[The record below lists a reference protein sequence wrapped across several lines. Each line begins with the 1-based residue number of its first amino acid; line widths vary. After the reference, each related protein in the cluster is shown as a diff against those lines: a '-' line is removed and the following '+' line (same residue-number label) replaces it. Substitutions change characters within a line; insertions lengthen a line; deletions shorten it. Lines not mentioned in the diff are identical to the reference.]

1 MKHFLVL
8 ICFLSTV
15 AFSQKIEGVWHGAL
29 SVQGMKLRLDFNIS
43 KKDSGYVATMDSP
56 DQSAFGIPMTAAT
69 FLNNQLELT
78 LTAANIVYKAILQ
91 NDTLKGEFT
100 QAGQSMP
107 LEMTRNVL
115 EKKIDKKPQEP
126 ILPVPYSEEE
136 VLFFN
141 KSANVKLAG
150 TLTYPKLKPNS
161 TQQFPALILISGSGP
176 QNRNEELLGHKPF
189 LVLADYFT
197 RKGFAVLR
205 YDDRGVGKSTGDF
218 SQATTAD
225 FASDVENAVKFL
237 QHHFVVNPTKIGLM
251 GHSEGGVIAPMVASN
266 PSNSV
271 AFIVL
276 LAGTGIKGDSL
287 LLLQQALIAQAEG
300 MNPTLLKENQQLNRE
315 LFQLVNLYED
325 EKILNA
331 AVDAYF
337 EQHPLNTELLAET
350 GQTSSE
356 FQQALRDQL
365 LNPWM
370 RYFLRLD
377 PQIALKKVT
386 CPVLAIN
393 GSKDLQVPA
402 AQNIPAIKTA
412 IESNGNKQ
420 VTVEMLPNLNHLFQ
434 TCTTGSLSEYTT
446 IEETFSPVALK
457 VIEKWMKKSMK

>member
-69 FLNNQLELT
+69 FQNNQLELT
-78 LTAANIVYKAILQ
+78 LTVAKIVYKAILQ

-100 QAGQSMP
+100 QTGQSMP

-115 EKKIDKKPQEP
+115 EKTVVKKPQEP
-126 ILPVPYSEEE
+126 TLPVPYSEEE
-136 VLFFN
+136 VFFFN

-251 GHSEGGVIAPMVASN
+251 GHSEGGVIAPMVAAN
-266 PSNSV
+266 PTNSI

-315 LFQLVNLYED
+315 LFQLVNLHED

-356 FQQALRDQL
+356 FQQALRAQL

-393 GSKDLQVPA
+393 GSKDIQVPA
-402 AQNIPAIKTA
+402 EQNIPAIKNA
-412 IESNGNKQ
+412 VESNGNKH
-420 VTVEMLPNLNHLFQ
+420 VTVEIISNLNHLFQ
-434 TCTTGSLSEYTT
+434 TCTTGSLSEYAT
-446 IEETFSPVALK
+446 IEETFSPDALK
-457 VIEKWMKKSMK
+457 VIEKWLKKSVK

>member
-1 MKHFLVL
+1 M
-8 ICFLSTV
+8 
-15 AFSQKIEGVWHGAL
+15 
-29 SVQGMKLRLDFNIS
+29 
-43 KKDSGYVATMDSP
+43 
-56 DQSAFGIPMTAAT
+56 
-69 FLNNQLELT
+69 
-78 LTAANIVYKAILQ
+78 
-91 NDTLKGEFT
+91 
-100 QAGQSMP
+100 
-107 LEMTRNVL
+107 
-115 EKKIDKKPQEP
+115 
-126 ILPVPYSEEE
+126 
-136 VLFFN
+136 
-141 KSANVKLAG
+141 
-150 TLTYPKLKPNS
+150 KLKPNS
-161 TQQFPALILISGSGP
+161 TQQFPALIFISGSGP

-225 FASDVENAVKFL
+225 FASDVESAVKFL

-251 GHSEGGVIAPMVASN
+251 GHSEGGVIAPMVAAN

-300 MNPTLLKENQQLNRE
+300 MNLTLLKENQQLNRE
-315 LFQLVNLYED
+315 LFQMVNLYED

-350 GQTSSE
+350 GQTSTE
-356 FQQALRDQL
+356 FQQALRNQL

-420 VTVEMLPNLNHLFQ
+420 VSVEMLPNLNHLFQ
-434 TCTTGSLSEYTT
+434 TCTTGSLSEYAT

-457 VIEKWMKKSMK
+457 VIEKWLKKSAQ